1 MKRQPD
7 LAPLGPLLDALP
19 VLLTLYDPAL
29 EHLQAN
35 RAFTTTLGWTEE
47 DIATGDVMALCY
59 PDPEVR
65 ARVAEFMAAPGGAW
79 LQIPTTARD
88 GRVVPVLWTNVRI
101 ANDRQIGI
109 GVDLTEREAAQQRAS
124 FLAAA
129 SAVLAESLD
138 ADAVVR
144 TVARLAIG
152 TPETPGLADAC
163 TITLATPEEAREG
176 RWRTTIEGRD
186 PERVAIELERQRRF
200 PASPNGP
207 RGFPAVIRTGRSEL
221 VTPEAMEEQLRAVAL
236 TDGVHRTFFDALDL
250 YTAVSAPL
258 IARGRILG
266 AITLV
271 RHGPTRR
278 GTFDLADL
286 ALAEDLARRA
296 ALALDNARLYATA
309 EQSRAEA
316 EAARADAEAASRA
329 KSEFLAVMSHE
340 LRTPL
345 NAIGGY
351 AELLELGVRGPITE
365 QQRADLARIHQSQRH
380 LLGLINQVL
389 NYTRIDAG
397 AVTYELGDMLVGDA
411 IAAAAALVHP
421 QMQARDLA
429 FSIAECAPGLL
440 VHADPEK
447 VQQVLL
453 NLLTNAVKFTPPGGE
468 IRVACAVSDAA
479 DGVTDGTMDR
489 VVSISV
495 TDTGVGVPHDKL
507 ATIFDPFVQVDQ
519 RLTRTQEG
527 VGLGLAISRDLARGM
542 GGDLVASS
550 TAGEGSVFTLR
561 LRAGVRRPPRD

>member
-19 VLLTLYDPAL
+19 VLLALYDPAL
-29 EHLQAN
+29 EQLQVN
-35 RAFTTTLGWTEE
+35 RAFTTTLGWTEQ
-47 DIATGDVMALCY
+47 DIATRDVMTLCY
-59 PDPEVR
+59 PDPAVR
-65 ARVAEFMAAPGGAW
+65 ARVAEFMAAPDGAW
-79 LQIPTTARD
+79 LQIPTTASD

-109 GVDLTEREAAQQRAS
+109 GVDLTEREAAQQRAA
-124 FLAAA
+124 FLASA

-138 ADAVVR
+138 EDAVLR

-152 TPETPGLADAC
+152 TAETPGLADAC
-163 TITLATPEEAREG
+163 TITLATPDEAREG
-176 RWRTTIEGRD
+176 RWRTMIEGRD
-186 PERVAIELERQRRF
+186 PERVAIEIERQRRF

-221 VTPEAMEEQLRAVAL
+221 VTPAAMEEQLRAVAL

-271 RHGPTRR
+271 RHGP
-278 GTFDLADL
+278 FDTADL

-351 AELLELGVRGPITE
+351 AELLELGVRGPLTD

-397 AVTYELGDMLVGDA
+397 AVTYELGDVLVSDA

-421 QMQARDLA
+421 QVQRRDLT
-429 FSIAECAPGLL
+429 FTVAECAPGLL

-447 VQQVLL
+447 VQQILL

-468 IRVACAVSDAA
+468 IRVACEECDAA
-479 DGVTDGTMDR
+479 DGVTDGAVGR
-489 VVSISV
+489 VVTISV
-495 TDTGVGVPHDKL
+495 ADDGIGIPDDKL
-507 ATIFDPFVQVDQ
+507 AAIFDPFVQVDQ

-550 TAGEGSVFTLR
+550 TIGGGSVFTLR
-561 LRAGVRRPPRD
+561 LRAGLRRAPRG